1 MDTLHD
7 LYGKI
12 VSDKKWNYYSL
23 QNSIISNIHDISNH
37 EYCKEFIK
45 QMIKVSGKEATP
57 FSDYIDDLDEQR
69 LKHIVSCFFLGHVF
83 YGNFPYISKHINSAL
98 DKIKLKNDLYEQSK
112 DKFSYIWFLC
122 CLFHDLGYVIEGND
136 KHDDKLN
143 IPSKNK
149 VLGIPKIYSKKN
161 IERYKHYRHCICSK
175 NDHGIYGG
183 SIFYEEMCKLRKE
196 KQHNEK
202 QHNENSLYWGE
213 DLEQAFIN
221 AAWVIICHNIF
232 FVNKGSR
239 ATQYESYG
247 LNDFIVNEN
256 ERKIT
261 FAKHPLL
268 FFFCLIDSL
277 EPLKLSSGDI
287 DIFSEISIASNF
299 KNSIELQVQEQYIK
313 EIERKIK
320 WLANINQNNTKL
332 TITIK

>member
-1 MDTLHD
+1 MNTLHN
-7 LYGKI
+7 LYKETI
-12 VSDKKWNYYSL
+12 SDKKWNYYSL

-122 CLFHDLGYVIEGND
+122 CLFHDLGYAIEKNNKYDG
-136 KHDDKLN
+136 KLN
-143 IPSKNK
+143 IPSKNR

-161 IERYKHYRHCICSK
+161 IELYKCYRYCICNK
-175 NDHGIYGG
+175 KDHGIYGG
-183 SIFYEEMCKLRKE
+183 SIFYDEMYKLRKE
-196 KQHNEK
+196 KQ
-202 QHNENSLYWGE
+202 QYDQSMYWGK
-213 DLEQAFIN
+213 DLEQAFAN

-232 FVNKGSR
+232 FVNKDSSD
-239 ATQYESYG
+239 AKQYESCG
-247 LNDFIVNEN
+247 LNDFILNKN
-256 ERKIT
+256 ERKIK
-261 FAKHPLL
+261 FDKHPLL
-268 FFFCLIDSL
+268 FFFCLIDSI
-277 EPLKLSSGDI
+277 EPLKLNKGDI
-287 DIFSEISIASNF
+287 DILSEISIASKFENV
-299 KNSIELQVQEQYIK
+299 IDLQVRDPYIGA
-313 EIERKIK
+313 IECKIK
-320 WLANINQNNTKL
+320 WLANVNKNDIKL